1 MVYEI
6 IFKGTL
12 DQDWSGWL
20 GDVELCARQADGGM
34 LTTLRGDL
42 ADQAALYGVLDH
54 LRDLNLALVSV
65 NRLPPSEG

>member
-6 IFKGTL
+6 IFKGAL

-20 GDVELCARQADGGM
+20 GNVELHARQAEDG
-34 LTTLRGDL
+34 LITTLRGDL
-42 ADQAALYGVLDH
+42 VDQAALYGVLDH

-65 NRLPPSEG
+65 NRLQPSED